1 MEFGGWRWRQLV
13 FMAAAAV
20 SVFYAIASWP
30 NQFIYD
36 DHEVI
41 EKQYPIHR
49 LSDLAE
55 IFREPHYLNYPYY
68 RPITRCTFAL
78 QKSIWGDRPRA
89 YHLFNALLAGAVM
102 LGAYG
107 LLRRPGL
114 LLGRTGALI
123 VALWLCAHPAMSECV
138 YPAASGRETL
148 LPALFILLSTWA
160 YLGRGGGM
168 YALAM
173 VFFAVALLCKEQA
186 AVLPGIFFLADVLGI
201 RNAISSSPSPGT
213 PGEGW
218 GEGSFP
224 LHDPRP
230 SPPPSPGVPGEGEGI
245 TSPRVSR
252 EGVRVFGWIG
262 RYLPPALLLIGYFAV
277 RRAVFGQSTLQW
289 TFWVHPAEPLLSLLY
304 GLQTAVTPFMTLF
317 YEPTLDVW
325 FSRWMCAAAVAALL
339 MLIVLVVRG
348 DGAVRAA
355 GAFWLGWFILLQ
367 LPTAHLLKQEAPYSE
382 RYVALAI
389 LAVPATV
396 AAAASRANHHSVRRA
411 AVLIG
416 CTWVAILARI
426 SFLRASFYADEISF
440 CLQWVNTNPD
450 SANAHN
456 GLAYIAQSRH
466 QSATAL
472 DEYRIALQLDPDS
485 ATAHNNLA
493 NLLAEQFN
501 FEEAMGHYE
510 WVLRHDPKDSIAM
523 VGAAQT
529 LGVLAI
535 ARHDPAL
542 RDRAHALLERAIQL
556 KPNYAQAHYIMGVW
570 EEQFG
575 SPRSAIA
582 EFEKALDLRPDWT
595 DAQKRLDNLRSMEST
610 TRPGG

>member
-1 MEFGGWRWRQLV
+1 MSMGGKNRSFGLWPVLAAV
-13 FMAAAAV
+13 AVATFYAAA
-20 SVFYAIASWP
+20 SWN

-49 LSDLAE
+49 LGDLLE

-114 LLGRTGALI
+114 LLGRAGALI
-123 VALWLCAHPAMSECV
+123 VALWLCVHPAMSECV

-160 YLGRGGGM
+160 YLGRGGGI

-173 VFFAVALLCKEQA
+173 VFFAIALLCKEQA

-201 RNAISSSPSPGT
+201 QGSTLARRGESVSLDSFSRGARTARSP
-213 PGEGW
+213 ERAVQA
-218 GEGSFP
+218 
-224 LHDPRP
+224 PRLN
-230 SPPPSPGVPGEGEGI
+230 GV
-245 TSPRVSR
+245 TLTRYL
-252 EGVRVFGWIG
+252 FG
-262 RYLPPALLLIGYFAV
+262 RYLPMALLLIGYFAV

-289 TFWVHPAEPLLSLLY
+289 TFWRHPAEPLLSLLY
-304 GLQTAVTPFMTLF
+304 GLQTAVTPFMTLC

-325 FSRWMCAAAVAALL
+325 FNRWMCAAALAALVI
-339 MLIVLVVRG
+339 LIVLVVRG

-355 GAFWLGWFILLQ
+355 GLFWLGWFILLQ

-389 LAVPATV
+389 LAVPAI
-396 AAAASRANHHSVRRA
+396 AGAAASRFANRSTRRA
-411 AVLIG
+411 AALIG
-416 CTWVAILARI
+416 CAWVVILGRI
-426 SFLRASFYADEISF
+426 SSLRAWFYADEISF

-456 GLAYIAQSRH
+456 GLAFIAQSRH
-466 QSATAL
+466 QSTTAL

-510 WVLRHDPKDSIAM
+510 WVLRHDPKDAIAM

-529 LGVLAI
+529 LGVLAV

-575 SPRSAIA
+575 SPQSAIA
-582 EFEKALDLRPDWT
+582 ELEKALDLRPDWP
-595 DAQKRLDNLRSMEST
+595 DAQKRLDNLRSRRAA
-610 TRPGG
+610 TRPG